1 MPHKLIKIAL
11 NTLLI
16 NFYYTNYM
24 KKILLLE
31 DDEILS
37 ETLIE
42 LLEAEGFSLTHVKDG
57 REALDAT
64 FVSQFDL
71 MLLDVNVPFINGFEL
86 LKELREAGD
95 KTGAIFLTALTDI
108 DSLAR
113 GFEIGAD
120 DYIKKPFD
128 FDELLVRI
136 RALLKKQYNG
146 NSKIE
151 IGDFIFDTQSE
162 ELYRDGKFIKLTP
175 YETLITKIL
184 LKNRGNTIS
193 KYELLDLLNE
203 GEEMSEGALRVHINS
218 LRKIGLPIITLRGV
232 GYRFEKA

>member
-1 MPHKLIKIAL
+1 
-11 NTLLI
+11 
-16 NFYYTNYM
+16 M

-57 REALDAT
+57 QEALDAT
-64 FVSQFDL
+64 FVSQYDL

-95 KTGAIFLTALTDI
+95 KTVAIFLTALTDI
-108 DSLAR
+108 DSLAH

-136 RALLKKQYNG
+136 KALFKKQYSG
-146 NSKIE
+146 NKVE

-162 ELYRDGKFIKLTP
+162 ELYKNGKFIKLTP
-175 YETLITKIL
+175 YETTITKIL

-218 LRKIGLPIITLRGV
+218 LRKIGLPVITIRGV
-232 GYRFEKA
+232 GYRFAKSWKESLL

>member
-1 MPHKLIKIAL
+1 
-11 NTLLI
+11 
-16 NFYYTNYM
+16 M

-42 LLEAEGFSLTHVKDG
+42 LLEAEGFELTHVKDG
-57 REALDAT
+57 QEALDAT

-71 MLLDVNVPFINGFEL
+71 MLLDVNVPNINGFEL

-95 KTGAIFLTALTDI
+95 KTVAIFLTALTDI
-108 DSLAR
+108 DSLSQ

-136 RALLKKQYNG
+136 KALLKKQYSG
-146 NSKIE
+146 YKVE
-151 IGDFIFDTQSE
+151 IGDFVFDIQSE
-162 ELYRDGKFIKLTP
+162 ELYQNGKFIKLTP